1 MDWKGMRSYV
11 IFPIF
16 IFWKEK
22 KKALNVFK
30 NNGSYFL
37 LENQKFASEDFRNL
51 LSRG

>member
-1 MDWKGMRSYV
+1 MWFFQFLY
-11 IFPIF
+11 FE
-16 IFWKEK
+16 KE

-51 LSRG
+51 LSYG

>member
-1 MDWKGMRSYV
+1 MDWKEMRSYA

-16 IFWKEK
+16 IFEKE

-51 LSRG
+51 LSYG